1 MNSGKITKLKN
12 IIGLLVIV
20 SFLFGQKV
28 VLAQDQ
34 SDNPLEMKINSS
46 DPVIPSGYGQ
56 RELSSFEKYR
66 IEKTISELN
75 QSAQA
80 ELKQGNQDQAFKLW
94 YRQLKLT
101 RAIGAKKEIK
111 TLGDI
116 GAIAWQENRGLN
128 LRNIAARL
136 ISLEEEIS
144 SKKSLS
150 LDLLNQFIA
159 AYQQVRYLDQ
169 AINIQTKIN
178 KISRRNDDYNL
189 AKEQENLE
197 VLGKL
202 YLAKFDYQNAAKT
215 YQALLSLTD
224 NKNPEFP
231 IKNKA
236 DLYLKTLIDIYDRTG
251 QTNQAIATKKRLVE
265 HYKVTKKSNKIA
277 KLEIAIAHDYETLN
291 QIPEAIETYRQAAT
305 MATQTQ
311 QLAIAED
318 ASIRLGKLYQESEK
332 VEQAIVTYEKL
343 LEIQQQSYNY
353 YGLINTYDTLGNI
366 YLKLNQKVKA
376 KQSFTEALVL
386 AESLNYKV
394 KYFNNR
400 IGQIEE

>member
-1 MNSGKITKLKN
+1 MNSGKIKN
-12 IIGLLVIV
+12 LIWLLVTV
-20 SFLFGQKV
+20 SLLSVQEA
-28 VLAQDQ
+28 VLAQGQ
-34 SDNPLEMKINSS
+34 SANPLEVKINGS
-46 DPVIPSGYGQ
+46 DPVIPPGYGQ

-80 ELKQGNQDQAFKLW
+80 ELNQGNQDQAFKLW

-101 RAIGAKKEIK
+101 RAISAEKEIK

-116 GAIAWQENRGLN
+116 GAIAWQENRGLD

-136 ISLEEEIS
+136 ISLEGEITT
-144 SKKSLS
+144 KNPLS
-150 LDLLNQFIA
+150 LDLLNQFIT

-178 KISRRNDDYNL
+178 KISRRSDNYNL
-189 AKEQENLE
+189 AREQENSE

-215 YQALLSLTD
+215 YQSLLSLVD

-236 DLYLKTLIDIYDRTG
+236 DLYLKTLINIYDRTG
-251 QTNQAIATKKRLVE
+251 QIDQAIATKQRLVK
-265 HYKVTKKSNKIA
+265 HYTVTKKSTKIA
-277 KLEIAIAHDYETLN
+277 KLEIAIARDYQTLN
-291 QIPEAIETYRQAAT
+291 QIPKAIETYSQAAAI
-305 MATQTQ
+305 ATQTQ
-311 QLAIAED
+311 QLAIAEN
-318 ASIRLGKLYQESEK
+318 ASIRLGKLYQQSEQ

-343 LEIQQQSYNY
+343 IEIQQQSYNY

-366 YLKLNQKVKA
+366 YLKLNQKAQA
-376 KQSFTEALVL
+376 KQSFQEALVL
-386 AESLNYKV
+386 AQSLNYKV
-394 KYFNNR
+394 KYFNNQIR
-400 IGQIEE
+400 QIE

>member
-1 MNSGKITKLKN
+1 MNSGKIKN
-12 IIGLLVIV
+12 LIWLLVTV
-20 SFLFGQKV
+20 SLLSVQEA
-28 VLAQDQ
+28 VLAQGQ
-34 SDNPLEMKINSS
+34 SANPLEVKINGS
-46 DPVIPSGYGQ
+46 DPVIPPGYGQ

-80 ELKQGNQDQAFKLW
+80 ELNQGNQDQAFKLW

-101 RAIGAKKEIK
+101 RAISAEKEIK

-116 GAIAWQENRGLN
+116 GAIAWQENRGLD

-136 ISLEEEIS
+136 ISLEGEITT
-144 SKKSLS
+144 KNPLS
-150 LDLLNQFIA
+150 LDLLNQFIT

-178 KISRRNDDYNL
+178 KISRRSDNYNL
-189 AKEQENLE
+189 AREQENSE

-215 YQALLSLTD
+215 YQSLLSLVD
-224 NKNPEFP
+224 NENPEFP

-236 DLYLKTLIDIYDRTG
+236 DLYLKTLINIYDRTG
-251 QTNQAIATKKRLVE
+251 QINQAIATKQRLVK
-265 HYKVTKKSNKIA
+265 HYTVTKKLTKIA
-277 KLEIAIAHDYETLN
+277 KLNIAIARDYETLN
-291 QIPEAIETYRQAAT
+291 QIPQAIENYSQAAAI
-305 MATQTQ
+305 ATQTQ

-318 ASIRLGKLYQESEK
+318 ASIRLGKLYQQSEQ

-343 LEIQQQSYNY
+343 IEIQQQSYNY
-353 YGLINTYDTLGNI
+353 YGLINTYDTLGKI
-366 YLKLNQKVKA
+366 HLKLNQKVKA
-376 KQSFTEALVL
+376 KQSFQEALVL
-386 AESLNYKV
+386 AQSLNYKV
-394 KYFNNR
+394 DYFNNQIR
-400 IGQIEE
+400 QIE